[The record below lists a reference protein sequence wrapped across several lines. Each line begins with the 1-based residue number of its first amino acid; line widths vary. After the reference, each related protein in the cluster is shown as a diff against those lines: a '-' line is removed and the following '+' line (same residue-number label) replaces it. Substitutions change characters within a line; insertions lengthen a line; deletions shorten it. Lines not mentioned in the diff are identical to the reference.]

1 MSQAA
6 PPSPSSARLAGA
18 IDPARLQHAEQ
29 LDREQFVPRPLS
41 EVFPF
46 FADAHN
52 LEQLTP
58 SFLNFSILTPQPIQM
73 QAGTLIDYRIKL
85 YGVPMRWRTLIS
97 AWEPPYR
104 FVDEQIRGP
113 YSIWWHEH
121 TFAERDGG
129 TVITDRVRFR
139 SPLSALTH
147 PMFIRDQLQRIFAF
161 RYAQIEKLLGTKP
174 R

>member
-6 PPSPSSARLAGA
+6 PPSASAPRLAGA
-18 IDPARLQHAEQ
+18 IDPARLQHAE
-29 LDREQFVPRPLS
+29 LLHREQFVPRPLS
-41 EVFPF
+41 EVFRF

-129 TVITDRVRFR
+129 TVITDRVRFL

-147 PMFIRDQLQRIFAF
+147 PLFIRDQLQRIFAF